1 MKTFALLLFPAIISS
16 LTSFAEESGPGIRAA
31 LQALPPHL
39 ATQVVR
45 ITADNGRPNPTR
57 WYVLAR
63 NRREAGLFLRNPLY
77 SITITDG
84 QLSEA
89 KRFVDARQIFN
100 QRNFIS
106 IPRPP
111 DRLERRLLNR
121 QERPWC
127 CWRAHA
133 QCQLSTHSAREYRRS
148 DLGDLGLRKIQ
159 SIPWGGKTFGQNR
172 GGPINQAGPLF
183 KTLNTRPQSLDIVRW
198 NCGRRPVPESKHEPL
213 GTGRSH

>member
-16 LTSFAEESGPGIRAA
+16 LTSLAEESGPGIRAA

-77 SITITDG
+77 SITIAEG

-100 QRNFIS
+100 QRNFINIPVVRIDSSVAFS
-106 IPRPP
+106 IARNALGAVGERMRSASYQLTQRGSTADPIWEIWGYGKFNRYLGVV
-111 DRLERRLLNR
+111 RLSARTG
-121 QERPWC
+121 
-127 CWRAHA
+127 AV
-133 QCQLSTHSAREYRRS
+133 LST
-148 DLGDLGLRKIQ
+148 K
-159 SIPWGGKTFGQNR
+159 
-172 GGPINQAGPLF
+172 QALF
-183 KTLNTRPQSLDIVRW
+183 SRL
-198 NCGRRPVPESKHEPL
+198 
-213 GTGRSH
+213 